1 MKAIFVT
8 GTDTAIGKTLITGLL
23 ARFIAS
29 QGKKVITQK
38 WVQTGDESFSADIL
52 LHLKLMDK
60 TKKDIDRY
68 LNYVSPYV
76 FKFPASAHLAS
87 SLEKRIIQPAKI
99 KKSFKILAKDFDFI
113 IIEGIGGV
121 LVPFNRR
128 RLVIDIVKELDLTV
142 LIVAGNKL
150 GAINHTLLTVEAL
163 KRRGLKILGV
173 IFNNC
178 LSKTDKLILEDN
190 LRIVREFLEEKVL
203 GSLPFSRNK
212 SFLYRKFIP
221 IGKKIL
227 SLMQ

>member
-38 WVQTGDESFSADIL
+38 WIQTGDKSFSADIL

-60 TKKDIDRY
+60 TKEDIDRY
-68 LNYVSPYV
+68 LNYVSPYI

-87 SLEKRIIQPAKI
+87 SLEKRVIKPAKI

-113 IIEGIGGV
+113 IIEGIGGA
-121 LVPFNRR
+121 LVPFNHR

-150 GAINHTLLTVEAL
+150 GTINHTLLTIEAL
-163 KRRGLKILGV
+163 RKRGLKILGI
-173 IFNNC
+173 IFNNF
-178 LSKTDKLILEDN
+178 LPKTDKLILKDN
-190 LRIVREFLEEKVL
+190 LKIVKEFSGEEVF
-203 GSLPFSRNK
+203 GSLPFSRNR

-227 SLMQ
+227 SLM